1 MARITLTFILA
12 LLVFVPSVFAGA
24 AGTTGFELLRLE
36 PAARGAA
43 LAGSQMAVAGD
54 LAALYWNPAALAT
67 IKTRK
72 GSVGYLK
79 HVVDFNSGHLAYAQP
94 FEKLGVGA
102 FGITY
107 FDYGSFDEAT
117 ETGQKTGRTFG
128 ASDILLS
135 AALSRTV
142 KGNVDIGMAIKFLHS
157 AIDDYSA
164 SALGVDAGILYHSP
178 WSQLDLAAGVYNVGT
193 ALSAFLNEKDKLPL
207 SLRAGFSKPLEHLPM
222 RFSGE
227 VDYYPDEEALQAAIG
242 GELTLSQFLNLRIG
256 YNTIGID
263 QRVGLD
269 RDALAG
275 FAAGF
280 GVIWRRLTFD
290 YALTSQ
296 GEVGFLNRVTI
307 GSVL

>member
-1 MARITLTFILA
+1 MARIALTFILA
-12 LLVFVPSVFAGA
+12 LLILVPSVFAGA

-54 LAALYWNPAALAT
+54 LAALYWNPAGLAS
-67 IKTRK
+67 IQTRK

-94 FEKLGVGA
+94 FANLGVGA

-117 ETGQKTGRTFG
+117 ETGQITGRTFG

-142 KGNVDIGMAIKFLHS
+142 KENVDIGLAAKFLYS
-157 AIDDYSA
+157 SIDDYSA
-164 SALGVDAGILYHSP
+164 SALGMDAGILYHSP
-178 WSQLDLAAGVYNVGT
+178 WSQFDLAAGVYNVGT

-242 GELTLSQFLNLRIG
+242 GELTLSEYLKLRIG

-280 GVIWRRLTFD
+280 GVFWKRLTFD

-307 GSVL
+307 GSIL

>member
-1 MARITLTFILA
+1 MGFEKENKKALKTGNSELDRLIGGIPIPSMDLVEGVNDSGKSVFVQQLTYGALHQGFKVRYLTTENTIKSLISQMTSITLDITPFFI
-12 LLVFVPSVFAGA
+12 
-24 AGTTGFELLRLE
+24 
-36 PAARGAA
+36 
-43 LAGSQMAVAGD
+43 
-54 LAALYWNPAALAT
+54 
-67 IKTRK
+67 
-72 GSVGYLK
+72 
-79 HVVDFNSGHLAYAQP
+79 SG
-94 FEKLGVGA
+94 KMN
-102 FGITY
+102 ITP
-107 FDYGSFDEAT
+107 
-117 ETGQKTGRTFG
+117 
-128 ASDILLS
+128 LH
-135 AALSRTV
+135 V
-142 KGNVDIGMAIKFLHS
+142 KGLLW
-157 AIDDYSA
+157 DDTTSM
-164 SALGVDAGILYHSP
+164 YH
-178 WSQLDLAAGVYNVGT
+178 LTLLLN
-193 ALSAFLNEKDKLPL
+193 FLNEKDKLPF

-227 VDYYPDEEALQAAIG
+227 VDYYPDEETLQAAIG
-242 GELTLSQFLNLRIG
+242 GELTLSQFLKLRIG